1 MVRVEHQGGV
11 LEVRQGQAV
20 VTMPGSG
27 CATAPRK
34 ARAPNTWRSACRPSR
49 PTPST
54 ATSSP
59 PASRSAHHPS
69 RAGARLH
76 YDRAGSGPPLLLV
89 QGVGIIGRGWQ
100 PQVDGLR
107 DRFTVITFDNRGI
120 GASTAGTGPL
130 SIEVM
135 ARDALAIIDAEGLT
149 RFHLAGHSM
158 GGVIAQ
164 QIALAAPER
173 VISLALLCTF
183 PRGARSHAPDVGGA
197 RCRTPHPHRN
207 ADA

>member
-1 MVRVEHQGGV
+1 
-11 LEVRQGQAV
+11 
-20 VTMPGSG
+20 MPTIES
-27 CATAPRK
+27 
-34 ARAPNTWRSACRPSR
+34 
-49 PTPST
+49 
-54 ATSSP
+54 
-59 PASRSAHHPS
+59 
-69 RAGARLH
+69 AGARLH

-89 QGVGIIGRGWQ
+89 QGVGVIGRGWQ

-135 ARDALAIIDAEGLT
+135 ARDALAITDAEGLT

-183 PRGARSHAPDVGGA
+183 PAAPKPLD
-197 RCRTPHPHRN
+197 
-207 ADA
+207 